1 MNEETHKIN
10 QIKAVNPQL
19 AKLINRVQVIHLVTG
34 GKVVKK
40 QNSKRISKYEIIKEE
55 IKAKIYNI
63 ICIQER
69 LESGLYSI
77 DSKDYIAMKNTL
89 RGEYTQLSNDIIIFT
104 NQFKDNIDP
113 EEVIEQQDIMSQ
125 VKNILP
131 KYKQIVTQNEY
142 KGTVNTVDDL
152 LSGKLGRVK
161 QEVITGEQQEI
172 LNEINSESKKQD
184 DILDIMSGGLED
196 LKHLANTIKD
206 TVSAQN
212 TILETITDK
221 ADHNIIMVTNASD
234 RTKDLLK
241 KVNSISGKLC
251 TYIICI
257 IILLA
262 LVLLAYNIIK
272 K

>member
-10 QIKAVNPQL
+10 QIQAVNPQL
-19 AKLINRVQVIHLVTG
+19 AKLINRVQVINLITG

-40 QNSKRISKYEIIKEE
+40 QKSKRISKYEIIKEE

-63 ICIQER
+63 TCIQER
-69 LESGLYSI
+69 LESGLYST
-77 DSKDYIAMKNTL
+77 DSKDYIAMKNTV
-89 RGEYTQLSNDIIIFT
+89 RGEYMQLSNDIIIFT
-104 NQFKDNIDP
+104 NQSKDNIDP
-113 EEVIEQQDIMSQ
+113 EEVIEQQDIVSQ

-131 KYKQIVTQNEY
+131 KYKQIAAQNEY
-142 KGTVNTVDDL
+142 KSAVNTVDDF
-152 LSGKLGRVK
+152 LSGKLGQEK

-184 DILDIMSGGLED
+184 DILDVMSGGLED
-196 LKHLANTIKD
+196 LNHLASTIKD

-221 ADHNIIMVTNASD
+221 ADHTIIMVTDVSD

-241 KVNSISGKLC
+241 KVSSISAKLC

-262 LVLLAYNIIK
+262 LVILIYNMIK